1 MPSTMTHAPVR
12 GQILGPCD
20 RDISGMIAGMTARS
34 RHGRVRRP
42 GRPREEAT
50 EQAITAAAREVLADR
65 GVSRMSMEH
74 VAARAGVAKST
85 LYRRWPSKV
94 ELAVHAVAVRF
105 DEIEVGDHGS
115 LAADMRSGIEEAAR
129 LLQDASTGGAY
140 AALLAESAR
149 DPDGVGVQVR
159 ESLSTRL
166 HALVATSV
174 QRAIGRGEI
183 RPEMV
188 DVDLL
193 ADVVVGSVMHRALV
207 TGVPDAS
214 FVDGLIELLADVAW
228 ARLQRAQKQAAAAA
242 AD

>member
-1 MPSTMTHAPVR
+1 
-12 GQILGPCD
+12 
-20 RDISGMIAGMTARS
+20 MIAEVTGPT
-34 RHGRVRRP
+34 RHGRARRP

-50 EQAITAAAREVLADR
+50 EQAITAAAREVLAAK
-65 GVSRMSMEH
+65 GVSRMSMEL
-74 VAARAGVAKST
+74 VAAKAGVAKST

-115 LAADMRSGIEEAAR
+115 LAADMRAGIEEAAQ
-129 LLQDASTGGAY
+129 LLRDPSTGGAY

-149 DPDGVGVQVR
+149 DPEGVGVQVR

-166 HALVATSV
+166 HAVVATSV
-174 QRAIGRGEI
+174 ERAIRRGEI

-207 TGVPDAS
+207 TGVPDAA
-214 FVDGLIELLADVAW
+214 FVDALIELLADVAW
-228 ARLQRAQKQAAAAA
+228 ARLHRAQKQAAAAA

>member
-1 MPSTMTHAPVR
+1 MTTR
-12 GQILGPCD
+12 
-20 RDISGMIAGMTARS
+20 ARHS
-34 RHGRVRRP
+34 HHRRP

-50 EQAITAAAREVLADR
+50 EQAITAAARQVLADK
-65 GVSRMSMEH
+65 GVARMSMEH

-94 ELAVHAVAVRF
+94 ELAVHAVAATF

-129 LLQDASTGGAY
+129 LLRDPSTGGAY

-149 DPDGVGVQVR
+149 DPEGVGTQVR

-174 QRAIGRGEI
+174 ARAIERGEI
-183 RPEMV
+183 QPDMV

-193 ADVVVGSVMHRALV
+193 ADVVVGSVMHRSLA
-207 TGVPDAS
+207 TGVPDQA
-214 FVDGLIELLADVAW
+214 FVDGLIELLADVAY
-228 ARLQRAQKQAAAAA
+228 ARLHRAAVAASAARA
-242 AD
+242 TD